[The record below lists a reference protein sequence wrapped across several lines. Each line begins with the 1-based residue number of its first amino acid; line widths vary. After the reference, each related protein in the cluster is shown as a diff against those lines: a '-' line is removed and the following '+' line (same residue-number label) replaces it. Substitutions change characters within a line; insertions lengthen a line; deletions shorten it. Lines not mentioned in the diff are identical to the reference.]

1 MVQRQ
6 RMRHAIGG
14 VGQAARLSGKNR
26 STLHR
31 VMKDGRLSFSLDE
44 TGERRIHTSELERVF
59 GTGMPHGNGA
69 QQPQS
74 GTAQQVEIELLRQW
88 LADRDDT
95 IRDLRQR
102 LDAADQR
109 LTSEI
114 EERHRLTALLRPPE
128 PGQPEVPNQP
138 RPLGRRILAWLAKQ
152 HV

>member
-88 LADRDDT
+88 LADRDET

-102 LDAADQR
+102 LDAAD
-109 LTSEI
+109 
-114 EERHRLTALLRPPE
+114 HRLTALLARSQPP
-128 PGQPEVPNQP
+128 PAQPTPSTPDQP
-138 RPLGRRILAWLAKQ
+138 RPLGRRILAWLVRQ

>member
-1 MVQRQ
+1 M
-6 RMRHAIGG
+6 ALIGLNE
-14 VGQAARLSGKNR
+14 AARLSGRNR

-31 VMKDGRLSFSLDE
+31 AMNDGRLSYSLDDS
-44 TGERRIHTSELERVF
+44 GDRRIDVAELERVF
-59 GTGMPHGNGA
+59 GTRVARGNGA
-69 QQPQS
+69 HPVERN
-74 GTAQQVEIELLRQW
+74 TAQRGEIELLHQW
-88 LADRDDT
+88 LADRDET

-114 EERHRLTALLRPPE
+114 EERRRLTALLRPPE